1 MADRE
6 CPDCKGKLTGIK
18 LIGTGWENPLTGI
31 AVQTELRI
39 FSEAEAQRGSF
50 SGVFPAAGKVESLM
64 CTECGRI
71 FLYGS
76 AVTSKIKN
84 GE

>member
-6 CPDCKGKLTGIK
+6 CPDCKGRLTEIK

-39 FSEAEAQRGSF
+39 FSEAQAERGSF
-50 SGVFPAAGKVESLM
+50 SGVFPQAGKVEPYI
-64 CTECGRI
+64 CNECGRI
-71 FLYGS
+71 FLYGV
-76 AVTSKIKN
+76 A
-84 GE
+84 GEK